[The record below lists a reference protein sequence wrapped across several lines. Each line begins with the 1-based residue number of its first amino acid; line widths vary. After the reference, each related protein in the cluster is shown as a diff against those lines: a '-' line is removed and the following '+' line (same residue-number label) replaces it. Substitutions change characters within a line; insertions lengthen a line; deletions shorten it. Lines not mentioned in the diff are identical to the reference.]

1 MVKPV
6 TQDDP
11 TGIDSEFAQSTS
23 RVVATDSGTMH
34 FHDHGDGPPLLLIHG
49 SGPGV
54 SGWANFSG
62 NLATFGRSY
71 RCLVPDLPGF
81 GRSPAAGKSPA
92 ADAATAVIEFLDA
105 IGVERT
111 AIIGNSLGGAVG
123 AQIAAT
129 YPDRVSKLVS
139 IGGLGINL
147 LSAAPAEGIKLLV
160 AFMEEP
166 TRERLVEW
174 MHSMVYDP
182 AIITDELVDM
192 RFAVASR
199 PEIHAAASRIYS
211 RASLAFIQ
219 SSMNGRGAGARLSW
233 LPDIQAP
240 TLLVWGRDDR
250 VNTLDMALVPMRLI
264 PRCEL
269 HVLYD
274 CGHWAMIERR
284 LEFESTVLAFLARP

>member
-1 MVKPV
+1 M
-6 TQDDP
+6 DP
-11 TGIDSEFAQSTS
+11 QYEVTS
-23 RVVATDSGTMH
+23 RVVDTAAGPIH
-34 FHDHGDGPPLLLIHG
+34 LHEHGAGNPLLMIHG

-62 NLATFGRSY
+62 NLATFGERY
-71 RCLVPDLPGF
+71 RCIVPDLPGF
-81 GRSPAAGKSPA
+81 GRTPIAEGNP
-92 ADAATAVIEFLDA
+92 ADASGAMVALLDA
-105 IGVERT
+105 LQIERT
-111 AIIGNSLGGAVG
+111 AIIGNSLGGGVG
-123 AQIAAT
+123 AELAARH
-129 YPDRVSKLVS
+129 PDRVIRLVA

-160 AFMEEP
+160 AFMEDP

-174 MHSMVYDP
+174 MQSMVYDP
-182 AIITDELVDM
+182 GVLTDELIDM
-192 RFAVASR
+192 RFEAATQ
-199 PEIHAAASRIYS
+199 PEVFEAARRIYS
-211 RASLAFIQ
+211 RGSLRFIQ
-219 SSMNGRGAGARLSW
+219 AAMNGKGAGGRLSW
-233 LPDIQAP
+233 LPDITAP

-284 LEFESTVLAFLARP
+284 AEFESTVLAFLARPEPVS